1 MGSEMCIRDSSNTHR
16 GYLPAGCWLGS
27 TCLVKST
34 HQTKASTLG
43 RKSQQP
49 RRAGH
54 SSCQGSV
61 LGPFALVI
69 MAMTEA
75 ELAAAD
81 PAFAITAP
89 MHASQRP
96 ASRSLPRG
104 ACCRPCWTLSLTP
117 SRALLPTPTSSLAL
131 LTVLEP
137 RLNPTPELG
146 QTLLDRAPL
155 PVLAIAG
162 ARAYSALSCV
172 CARWGGVTHP
182 GTLVRAAALSSSSVS
197 YTHLTLPTIY
207 SV

>member
-1 MGSEMCIRDSSNTHR
+1 
-16 GYLPAGCWLGS
+16 
-27 TCLVKST
+27 
-34 HQTKASTLG
+34 
-43 RKSQQP
+43 
-49 RRAGH
+49 
-54 SSCQGSV
+54 
-61 LGPFALVI
+61 

-75 ELAAAD
+75 ELVAVD
-81 PAFAITAP
+81 RAFATAAP

-96 ASRSLPRG
+96 GSRHLPRR

-146 QTLLDRAPL
+146 PTLLGRASL
-155 PVLAIAG
+155 PVVAIAG

-182 GTLVRAAALSSSSVS
+182 GTLVRAVALQFKFPIEAFSIRS
-197 YTHLTLPTIY
+197 TLPLPVRRNCEGTAQTDR
-207 SV
+207 SCGLTSCGCPERALGPR